1 MEWRSLLVEKSIL
14 AVNLLIL
21 TFVIVISILHQLL
34 KRKNDKLA
42 KRKHELDMELERI
55 EQVYHFRMRM
65 MYVFGANWSIDNVA
79 DFMPSY
85 EAMVK
90 SDKPLVASE
99 WVNVDKLVNLN

>member
-1 MEWRSLLVEKSIL
+1 MIITQLTLAIGIAIILSNVFLWCWRWRLSKRE
-14 AVNLLIL
+14 
-21 TFVIVISILHQLL
+21 HRL
-34 KRKNDKLA
+34 K
-42 KRKHELDMELERI
+42 MELERI

-85 EAMVK
+85 EEMVK

>member
-1 MEWRSLLVEKSIL
+1 MAYVTISSLIL
-14 AVNLLIL
+14 ATSYLWYLRWELSRKTKRQHLI
-21 TFVIVISILHQLL
+21 
-34 KRKNDKLA
+34 K
-42 KRKHELDMELERI
+42 MELERI

-65 MYVFGANWSIDNVA
+65 MYVFGANWSIDNIA

-85 EAMVK
+85 EEMVK